1 MFEDLKREAQDA
13 VDGLFA
19 EGRLSFALTAYT
31 IELDRSSKYYIVG
44 FYDSRLGDVVV
55 HWRPPGSFREAVRDA
70 VLRQLEVNGW

>member
-1 MFEDLKREAQDA
+1 MIESFQD
-13 VDGLFA
+13 VK
-19 EGRLSFALTAYT
+19 LT
-31 IELDRSSKYYIVG
+31 IHYIVS